1 MLKEILTR
9 AVLAKG
15 KVETS
20 SVEKIELKNG
30 ASKLVGCWIINN
42 VFLSIVENSKVYI
55 EGSYDV
61 HIWYAI
67 NNDTDTI
74 LEKKTITYKEEFIFD
89 EKFNPNECEYKLY
102 CHEYPRC
109 TNLNLLSNKA
119 AIKISKKFSVDAIGE
134 SKFMVEVNESFNEIK
149 IDSEYLK

>member
-30 ASKLVGCWIINN
+30 VSKLVGCWIINN

-67 NNDTDTI
+67 NDDKDTAI
-74 LEKKTITYKEEFIFD
+74 EKKTIHYKDIVEFD
-89 EKFNPNECEYKLY
+89 EKFNTDEGEFKLY
-102 CHEYPRC
+102 CNEYPHC
-109 TNLNLLSNKA
+109 TGMELVDNFAQVNV
-119 AIKISKKFSVDAIGE
+119 SKKVLVDVIGE
-134 SKFMVEVNESFNEIK
+134 TKLMVDVNESFNEIK
-149 IDSEYLK
+149 IDTDYM